1 MNGPIFFIALIVIVV
16 AFPAFIGWKFKQKSD
31 QFVRMASTIVAGQVI
46 LTPGILW
53 LAYSEDRNFGDSPL
67 KAIIIYAAMG
77 LMISIM
83 TFVIMEIRKTS
94 QDK

>member
-53 LAYSEDRNFGDSPL
+53 LAYSEDRNFGDNPL
-67 KAIIIYAAMG
+67 KAIIIYAAMA